1 MKRLFVLL
9 IVLCPALALAQ
20 APPPPPPPGGGGPMG
35 GAPPPGA
42 PGAVAGPGTTWLG
55 GSLELNVAGG
65 ATFPDGAGGTASV
78 DLDSAFALNGLI
90 EYQMSDVL
98 SVGLMPRYV
107 FGIKG
112 SGSTS
117 SDSDSML
124 DLRAR
129 ASAGTMVAPQMRAYG
144 FGCLGYSII
153 YPPASAMSNET
164 ANGLTLTFGAGAQYY
179 VNPRTRLFFEGGYE
193 LGFQSVSANG
203 QSADFKINY
212 LELGAGVQV
221 AIGGQ

>member
-1 MKRLFVLL
+1 M
-9 IVLCPALALAQ
+9 
-20 APPPPPPPGGGGPMG
+20 GGP
-35 GAPPPGA
+35 PPPGA

-55 GSLELNVAGG
+55 GSLELNVAGN
-65 ATFPDGAGGTASV
+65 ASFPDGMGGTASV
-78 DLDSAFALNGLI
+78 DLNSAFALNGLI

-107 FGIKG
+107 MGIKG
-112 SGSTS
+112 SASTS
-117 SDSDSML
+117 NDSDSML

-129 ASAGTMVAPQMRAYG
+129 VSAGTMVAPQIRGYG

-153 YPPASAMSNET
+153 YPPSSAMTNET
-164 ANGLTLTFGAGAQYY
+164 ANGLTLTFGAGAAYF

-193 LGFQSVSANG
+193 LGFQSISSMG
-203 QSADFKINY
+203 QSADFKLNF

-221 AIGGQ
+221 AIGG